1 MKSNLKFSSRPHAR
15 FHRNRASDTLV
26 AFSLAGF
33 LVFSGATMKSNAAAR
48 LTNSPSAQGM
58 SVISWNGRG
67 TLEMAAQLSGSWL
80 TISNAA
86 SPYTNQIADGAGF
99 FRLNQTV
106 DATTL
111 RKKVMCGY
119 QGWFRCPGDG
129 GSQWIHWSHAA
140 QRLMTL
146 CIIKQRK
153 TNENENPN

>member
-1 MKSNLKFSSRPHAR
+1 MKSNLQLSKRPIAR
-15 FHRNRASDTLV
+15 FRRNRASHTLV
-26 AFSLAGF
+26 ALSVAGF
-33 LVFSGATMKSNAAAR
+33 LLFSDTTMKSNAAAR
-48 LTNSPSAQGM
+48 LTNSPSAQGT

-80 TISNAA
+80 AISNAA

-111 RKKVMCGY
+111 HKKVMCGY

-129 GSQWIHWSHAA
+129 GSQWIHWSRNSG
-140 QRLMTL
+140 QITTNTL
-146 CIIKQRK
+146 AI
-153 TNENENPN
+153 EMS